1 MGWKRCIDPDSAW
14 EPENHVRRPEQTEM
28 FLNSHAAVKETLI
41 QRENVC
47 LTVNLMLTNPGG
59 KGHR

>member
-1 MGWKRCIDPDSAW
+1 MLRVW
-14 EPENHVRRPEQTEM
+14 EPENHVCYPERTEM
-28 FLNSHAAVKETLI
+28 FLNSQATVKEKLI

-59 KGHR
+59 KGHC